1 MALKFKKTWHK
12 YGLPLAVVAVFFLL
26 LRFTLPESSFAT
38 DFLLKAWYIQALNT
52 WLFLVGLIYW
62 WQRQVLLKGEKA
74 LLKEVMLPDEPIYR
88 DKAEKLVET
97 APEEYREAL
106 TVRRFRE
113 LLQGALYGED
123 IILLNGELSRRDI
136 TEIER
141 GHLVLD
147 SLKNIIPVVGFLG
160 TVLGLSLGMIQF
172 PEVSDIDALRNA
184 LKGFAASLSIAFNT
198 TLLAL
203 SYTIVLI
210 LLTSFLKEREEA
222 LVTKLDRDARMLI
235 SGLKLDKSSNGKS
248 VEKGKDLAAAVSEQ
262 TITISQLLQEINES
276 LQRLHK

>member
-1 MALKFKKTWHK
+1 MVFQFNKPWSK
-12 YGLPLAVVAVFFLL
+12 YFLPFAAVTLFFLL
-26 LRFTLPESSFAT
+26 IATILPESSFAS

-74 LLKEVMLPDEPIYR
+74 LQKEVIIPNEPIYR
-88 DKAEKLVET
+88 DRAEKLIET
-97 APEEYREAL
+97 APVEYREAL

-172 PEVSDIDALRNA
+172 PEVSNIDALRNA
-184 LKGFAASLSIAFNT
+184 LKGFAASLSVAFNT

-222 LVTKLDRDARMLI
+222 LVSGLDRDARLLI
-235 SGLKLDKSSNGKS
+235 SGLKLDKSGHGESS
-248 VEKGKDLAAAVSEQ
+248 DQSHDLAVAVSEQ
-262 TITISQLLQEINES
+262 TATIANLLQEINES